1 MRPSG
6 FLRKVPGLSRKG
18 ATCAWKSGVGR
29 FLGELCLNAPK
40 ERSIC
45 HKAAMPPLQP
55 QAGIIVTRSTAHR
68 TEACRS
74 HFTFRGTHAKE
85 FPSMRAL
92 RVSSLRRRVSDLR
105 SSVRSCKRSS
115 RWLAQFA
122 RECERDA
129 LVTTFYPCRHSCRA
143 PDAICAPSGQDEP
156 VFGRGAPSIRTAERM
171 ARPRK
176 FTGASTNLQRC
187 KLLWLTALRAQI
199 SEAMSRAPC
208 GSTPSSR

>member
-1 MRPSG
+1 MALWKRPREA
-6 FLRKVPGLSRKG
+6 FIRRKRKAPPKRGSRGRCAYASRG
-18 ATCAWKSGVGR
+18 AERGAPDGAGPCHQGR
-29 FLGELCLNAPK
+29 
-40 ERSIC
+40 ID
-45 HKAAMPPLQP
+45 
-55 QAGIIVTRSTAHR
+55 
-68 TEACRS
+68 
-74 HFTFRGTHAKE
+74 

-105 SSVRSCKRSS
+105 SSLHFRSCKRSS

-143 PDAICAPSGQDEP
+143 PDAVGAPSGQDEP
-156 VFGRGAPSIRTAERM
+156 VFGRGAPSIRTAVRM

-176 FTGASTNLQRC
+176 FTGASTNLQR
-187 KLLWLTALRAQI
+187 LWLTALRAQI
-199 SEAMSRAPC
+199 SEAMSRAPW